1 MPIQTM
7 SLIFSTLAHFS
18 TFFPIFFFSVSMAGV
33 VKVAIMVAITALE
46 VAVEDPAMVE
56 AEEKVRKV
64 SNFPANYDTEFSTLN
79 YLVSL
84 RGFCF

>member
-1 MPIQTM
+1 
-7 SLIFSTLAHFS
+7 
-18 TFFPIFFFSVSMAGV
+18 MAGV
-33 VKVAIMVAITALE
+33 VKVAIMEAITAPE

-84 RGFCF
+84 RRFCFLILYSFNNHCSEII